1 VPISITVLLLCLTGI
16 AVAAAAAGM
25 WITHTA
31 HLARRA
37 LPFSAGVL
45 VGISL
50 FWVLPELGQQ
60 FGWLMALLAMAG
72 GVGALWIVD
81 HYVYPVCPTCSHT
94 HDHAACNTELHG
106 FATPLIAAAA
116 LHSLLDGTAIAA
128 AASSGDERFSA
139 AVTLALAIHKLPE
152 GVAFGVILHSALRS
166 RRSAMVAVTL
176 AESATILGGLLESV
190 LAPHLG
196 AAWANLFLA
205 LAGGS
210 FLYLGWHAIHT
221 EWRLKGAFPAFAPA
235 LTGAVSAAALQQGVR
250 LFLR

>member
-1 VPISITVLLLCLTGI
+1 MTGI

-25 WITHTA
+25 WLTRTA

-45 VGISL
+45 VGISV
-50 FWVLPELGQQ
+50 FWILPELGQH
-60 FGWLMALLAMAG
+60 FGWPLAVLAMAG
-72 GVGALWIVD
+72 GVGTLWIID
-81 HYVYPVCPTCSHT
+81 HFVYPVCPTCSHT
-94 HDHAACNTELHG
+94 HDHDSCSTELHG

-128 AASSGDERFSA
+128 AAGGGDSRFSA
-139 AVTLALAIHKLPE
+139 AMTLALAFHKLPE

-166 RRSAMVAVTL
+166 RRSAMLAVTL
-176 AESATILGGLLESV
+176 AEAATILGGLLESI

-196 AAWANLFLA
+196 ADWVYLLLA

-210 FLYLGWHAIHT
+210 FLYLGWHAVHT
-221 EWRLKGAFPAFAPA
+221 EWRRRGAFPAFAPA
-235 LTGAVSAAALQQGVR
+235 LTGAASAAVLQHGVR